1 MSAGTT
7 IDQAR
12 ENMLLAQTILDSSGL
27 SYGTYKVPG
36 HGVVTLDRKKGLRF
50 IGNKLAHMRKPSAYK
65 GKVSGVCIINAG
77 IIIINIIALYIK
89 MFHMLIGLT
98 TEYTISSL

>member
-12 ENMLLAQTILDSSGL
+12 QNVALAQTILDSSDL
-27 SYGTYKVPG
+27 LYGAYKVPG

-50 IGNKLAHMRKPSAYK
+50 IGNKLAHMRKPSTCK
-65 GKVSGVCIINAG
+65 GKASGVCIINAG
-77 IIIINIIALYIK
+77 IIIINIIYKNASYAYW
-89 MFHMLIGLT
+89 FDN
-98 TEYTISSL
+98 

>member
-12 ENMLLAQTILDSSGL
+12 ENMLLAHTILDSSDL
-27 SYGTYKVPG
+27 LYGTYMVPG
-36 HGVVTLDRKKGLRF
+36 HGVVTPDRKRSLRF
-50 IGNKLAHMRKPSAYK
+50 IGNKLAHMRNPSAYK

-89 MFHMLIGLT
+89 MSHMLIGLT
-98 TEYTISSL
+98 TEHTISSL